1 MVFLHNRET
10 QLAIDTLKMLE
21 NRDTK
26 ANSAAVTML
35 SFIYYLVSKIYEY
48 VLYFIYFA
56 YLNAKIFSKEIMI
69 KRKSMVKQL
78 ATRILTMHQLMLIY
92 PLVRLEKRSLI
103 LLENYY
109 CAH

>member
-1 MVFLHNRET
+1 LYNNCRCVDAIKSSAYSFLAADLEINKAMVFLHNRET

-48 VLYFIYFA
+48 FCISFISH
-56 YLNAKIFSKEIMI
+56 I
-69 KRKSMVKQL
+69 
-78 ATRILTMHQLMLIY
+78 
-92 PLVRLEKRSLI
+92 
-103 LLENYY
+103 
-109 CAH
+109 